1 MTTTPEATRTD
12 RRTATAAE
20 IAAYRAAARAGLP
33 PAAHAQPSP
42 VHAFVLAHTA
52 ADRTVRSLTGGEE
65 ASVVHLGQDIQL
77 ERPVRPGEPV
87 TVAVDVLGAHELAD
101 DHDLL
106 SDGVIDSLGVLKL
119 IAWVEDHFQLAVGDA
134 DLDPDNFRSV
144 AAIDA
149 FIAGAR
155 QGVGG

>member
-1 MTTTPEATRTD
+1 M
-12 RRTATAAE
+12 
-20 IAAYRAAARAGLP
+20 
-33 PAAHAQPSP
+33 
-42 VHAFVLAHTA
+42 
-52 ADRTVRSLTGGEE
+52 
-65 ASVVHLGQDIQL
+65 